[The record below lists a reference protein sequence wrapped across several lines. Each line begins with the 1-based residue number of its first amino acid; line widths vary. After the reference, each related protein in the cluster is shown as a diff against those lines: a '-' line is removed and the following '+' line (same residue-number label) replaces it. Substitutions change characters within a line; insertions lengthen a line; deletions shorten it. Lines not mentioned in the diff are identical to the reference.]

1 MFEKLTEWLK
11 RRHTGAQKK
20 PTPADRGFLVF
31 QHTGEVI
38 RAERCLQAAGF
49 SVEVKGPPPELRSG
63 CDLVVVF
70 PIILESAVCRILEEE
85 RLSPISV
92 VPVSDTLLE
101 PVSLYR
107 VKDYGDWFMIQAANV
122 KITVESASGRIVNVS
137 GGGCPDVPY
146 LASLLTG
153 RNIDTAEEPRIHGQ
167 TLCSYALQKA
177 FLEAR
182 RLWEARHAMADMR
195 HGTG

>member
-1 MFEKLTEWLK
+1 MLGKLTGWLK
-11 RRHTGAQKK
+11 RRNGREAEDSSAVEK
-20 PTPADRGFLVF
+20 GFLVF

-63 CDLVVVF
+63 CDMVVTF
-70 PIILESAVCRILEEE
+70 PLIMESAVRRVLEKE
-85 RLSPISV
+85 RLSPLNV
-92 VPVSDTLLE
+92 VPVSGPLLE

-107 VKDYGDWFMIQAANV
+107 TKDYGNWFMVQAANV
-122 KITVESASGRIVNVS
+122 KITVERASGRIVNVS

-146 LASLLTG
+146 LASILVG
-153 RNIDTAEEPRIHGQ
+153 ESIAGAQEPRVQGH

-182 RLWEARHAMADMR
+182 RLWRE
-195 HGTG
+195 GGES